1 MHLDQIGPY
10 RIVRRLGKGGMG
22 TVFQA
27 AHVETGQS
35 AAVKLLAPNLAEVE
49 GFRDRFE
56 AEVETLRKLNHPNIV
71 RLFGFGEQDRQ
82 LFYAMELIAGSSLE
96 EELAKGRRF
105 DWREVVRIAVDVC
118 KALRHAHDRGI
129 VHRDIK
135 PGNIL
140 LSAEGQ
146 VKIADFGIA
155 RLFGN
160 SKLTIAGAIIGTAEY
175 MAPEQAAGKPVEPR
189 ADLYSLGAVMYVL
202 LARRPLFKGKS
213 AKEVIHKQQYE
224 IPEPLRH
231 FNPDVPEEL
240 ERLIA
245 GLLEKEPERRTPN
258 AMVLGRVLEA
268 MQQSMTLP
276 GETVQASRSQIL
288 SPDSR
293 DAAVASSPPVE
304 GAAKSSDGDCAATS
318 DFPGRPT
325 PAPSVYIEPASDPLA
340 VTVPASS
347 LPVLAVEPEAK
358 PEAKEPPKPATRFVA
373 VREDELGRPEIEE
386 PVPIFSLSTVVLI
399 VALLLVGGG
408 MWYFLQPP
416 TADGLYNRIV
426 SRVGDESIESVRSAE
441 EDIQRFLDEFSND
454 PRAKKIRGYQ
464 REIELYQMERKLA
477 QAENPTPAERAYA
490 DAIAYE
496 QAEPEK
502 CAAKLQALVDL
513 YTGQSDLS
521 GPAGNCVELARRH
534 LKQVRQEIAAVTAEQ
549 LPQLQ
554 ARLDRADELKATEPD
569 RAAAMYRAVVELY
582 SPKPWAAPA
591 VERAKAALAEGAHTE
606 KIEGK

>member
-1 MHLDQIGPY
+1 
-10 RIVRRLGKGGMG
+10 
-22 TVFQA
+22 
-27 AHVETGQS
+27 
-35 AAVKLLAPNLAEVE
+35 
-49 GFRDRFE
+49 
-56 AEVETLRKLNHPNIV
+56 
-71 RLFGFGEQDRQ
+71 
-82 LFYAMELIAGSSLE
+82 MELIAGSSLE

-105 DWREVVRIAVDVC
+105 DWREVVRIAIDVC

-140 LSAEGQ
+140 LSADGQ

-160 SKLTIAGAIIGTAEY
+160 SKLTVAGAIIGTAEY

-231 FNPDVPEEL
+231 FNPDVPEVL

-245 GLLEKEPERRTPN
+245 ALLEKEPERRTPN
-258 AMVLGRVLEA
+258 AMVLGRVLDA
-268 MQQSMTLP
+268 MQQSTAVP
-276 GETVQASRSQIL
+276 GATVEASRSQML
-288 SPDSR
+288 STETHE
-293 DAAVASSPPVE
+293 ATAASSPHAENADNLPAE
-304 GAAKSSDGDCAATS
+304 DCAATS
-318 DFPGRPT
+318 DFPGRPAGT
-325 PAPSVYIEPASDPLA
+325 PSAYVEPASDPLA
-340 VTVPASS
+340 VTVPATN
-347 LPVLAVEPEAK
+347 LPVLVIESEV
-358 PEAKEPPKPATRFVA
+358 KEPPKPPARFVA
-373 VREDELGRPEIEE
+373 VSEEELGRAETEE
-386 PVPIFSLSTVVLI
+386 PIPIFSVSTVVLI

-426 SRVGDESIESVRSAE
+426 SRVGDESIESVRAAE
-441 EDIQRFLDEFSND
+441 DDIQRFLDEFSND

-477 QAENPTPAERAYA
+477 QSDNPTPAERAYS

-496 QAEPEK
+496 QSEPEK
-502 CAAKLQALVDL
+502 CAAKLQALIDL
-513 YTGQSDLS
+513 YAGQSDSSL
-521 GPAGNCVELARRH
+521 PASNCVELARRH
-534 LKQVRQEIAAVTAEQ
+534 LKQVQHEIADITAEQ

-554 ARLDRADELKATEPD
+554 DRLDRADELNAREPD
-569 RAAAMYRAVVELY
+569 RAAAMYHAMVELY
-582 SPKPWAAPA
+582 SSKPWAAPA
-591 VERAKAALAEGAHTE
+591 VERAKAALARGPKGE
-606 KIEGK
+606 KIGGETKSEKPSDQ